1 MHASQRYQSGN
12 SSPRGDKKSFNHNR
26 SNRTQGP
33 WCIGPLGPH
42 GMPNETDFKMKACKF
57 NRNTHQ
63 IHNMFHQF
71 LFHIFELKA
80 ISDMRISFST
90 ANLPVIYR
98 SQWIFLPSIFLRW
111 CLSCKKG
118 SISETH
124 EIRTRNRMRQKHRGG
139 NNRSGHKGFRAR
151 LEPKGGGI
159 QPKH

>member
-1 MHASQRYQSGN
+1 MHASQRYQSG
-12 SSPRGDKKSFNHNR
+12 GDKKILQPQSIQQNPR
-26 SNRTQGP
+26 SMVH
-33 WCIGPLGPH
+33 WASWASWYAH
-42 GMPNETDFKMKACKF
+42 WANETDFKMKACKF
-57 NRNTHQ
+57 NRNTHH

-80 ISDMRISFST
+80 ISDMRMSVST
-90 ANLPVIYR
+90 ANLPVIYK